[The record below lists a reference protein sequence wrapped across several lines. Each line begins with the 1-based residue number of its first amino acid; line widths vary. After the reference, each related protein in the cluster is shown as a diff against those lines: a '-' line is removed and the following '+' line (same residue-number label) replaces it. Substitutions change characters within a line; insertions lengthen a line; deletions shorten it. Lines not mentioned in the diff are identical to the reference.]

1 MAQQGYVGRLSPD
14 NNDSR
19 YRIGATLFGVC
30 NSGPTTATKVIDML
44 YNSNENE
51 IDPILSPD
59 SLINGLTLVVS
70 FAYANTAT
78 NVSIQFAG
86 QSATYTLRG
95 AHNWTSNT
103 ILALTYYSGVWSING
118 YAPAGALY
126 ANSLNV
132 KGNLVAGGSVK
143 GSKFIGDVQV
153 PNTNV
158 QATLDPDVTAT
169 SHGFTST
176 FKVHWAQVGP
186 LVIMES
192 DGDIPQTPD
201 AACHYSHGELCIT
214 FTPHATAADILPP
227 PPVSRLSSG
236 DPGVAVTR
244 IAFGSAKIFAKYR
257 RSSATTD
264 HGQLELYCDSSSAQ
278 QPFTLAY
285 IASV

>member
-1 MAQQGYVGRLSPD
+1 MQPGYVGRLSP
-14 NNDSR
+14 NNNESC
-19 YRIGATLFGVC
+19 YRVGATLFGVC
-30 NSGPTTATKVIDML
+30 NTPAATAVKEITLLYAPDQNEVDPTL
-44 YNSNENE
+44 NH
-51 IDPILSPD
+51 D
-59 SLINGLTLVVS
+59 SLIEGLTVVVN
-70 FAYANTAT
+70 FVYANTT
-78 NVSIQFAG
+78 TSTTRVKFAN
-86 QSATYTLRG
+86 QSSSYLLRG
-95 AHNWTSNT
+95 AHQWAAGT
-103 ILALTYYSGVWSING
+103 IFALTFYNDAWWITGRSS
-118 YAPAGALY
+118 A
-126 ANSLNV
+126 
-132 KGNLVAGGSVK
+132 GNLTANNIVATGTVTGT
-143 GSKFIGDVQV
+143 KFIGDVQV

-201 AACHYSHGELCIT
+201 AACHKSHGEWCIT
-214 FTPHATAADILPP
+214 FTPHATATDILPP

-236 DPGVAVTR
+236 NPGVAVTR
-244 IAFGSAKIFAKYR
+244 IVFESAKIFAKYR